1 MLDIFKEV
9 FIEEEYQFPRHIGT
23 SDILFYRNKVLES
36 IEKGGSDSKFSRD
49 FRKKLWDRLVYD
61 LYDKR
66 PFKFIREFPIE
77 ITDKDRWLRILKEF
91 GLSGNKKYTDTA
103 FFSLDY
109 FFKYTGLVVEID
121 SSLHDK
127 IYDAARD
134 EYLRITYGLETIR
147 IQGFSKDLDIENFIG
162 RSLEI
167 FNNKVKKSSIVSIF
181 ERRVSN
187 KTCDIINNIIEI
199 GYINFYKSREIVL
212 NREDFYR
219 KYGNNSDLSSFNSFV
234 LEFEENFRRLYFKT
248 IKWI

>member
-9 FIEEEYQFPRHIGT
+9 FFEEEYQFPRHIGT

-36 IEKGGSDSKFSRD
+36 IEKGGSDSKFSRN
-49 FRKKLWDRLVYD
+49 FRSKLKVYD
-61 LYDKR
+61 SYDIR
-66 PFKFIREFPIE
+66 PFKYVREFIIE

-121 SSLHDK
+121 SNLHDK
-127 IYDAARD
+127 YYDAARD

-147 IQGFSKDLDIENFIG
+147 ILGFPKDSDIENFIG
-162 RSLEI
+162 HSLEI
-167 FNNKVKKSSIVSIF
+167 FNNKVSKSSTVSIF
-181 ERRVSN
+181 ERRVPN
-187 KTCDIINNIIEI
+187 KTYDIINNMIEI
-199 GYINFYKSREIVL
+199 GYINFYRSREIIL
-212 NREDFYR
+212 NRGDFYK

>member
-1 MLDIFKEV
+1 MLDIFKEI
-9 FIEEEYQFPRHIGT
+9 FFEEEYQFPRHIGV

-49 FRKKLWDRLVYD
+49 FREKLWDKVYNS
-61 LYDKR
+61 YDKR
-66 PFKFIREFPIE
+66 PFKYIREFIIE
-77 ITDKDRWLRILKEF
+77 ITDRERWLRILREF
-91 GLSGNKKYTDTA
+91 GLSDNRKYTDTA

-121 SSLHDK
+121 SSLHNK
-127 IYDAARD
+127 YYDAARD
-134 EYLRITYGLETIR
+134 EYLRITYGLEIIR
-147 IQGFSKDLDIENFIG
+147 IQGFSKDSDIDYFKD

-167 FNNKVKKSSIVSIF
+167 FNKKVSKSSIVSIF

-187 KTCDIINNIIEI
+187 KTYDIINNIIEI
-199 GYINFYKSREIVL
+199 DYINFYKSREIIL
-212 NREDFYR
+212 NKEDFYR

-248 IKWI
+248 IKWT

>member
-1 MLDIFKEV
+1 MLDIFKDV
-9 FIEEEYQFPRHIGT
+9 FIEEEYQFPRYIGT

-36 IEKGGSDSKFSRD
+36 IEKGGSDSKFSRN
-49 FRKKLWDRLVYD
+49 FRDKLWNKVYNS
-61 LYDKR
+61 YDAR
-66 PFKFIREFPIE
+66 PYKYIREFPIE
-77 ITDKDRWLRILKEF
+77 ITDRERWLRILREF
-91 GLSGNKKYTDTA
+91 GLSGNKKYANTA

-121 SSLHDK
+121 SNLHNK

-134 EYLRITYGLETIR
+134 EYLRITYGLEIIR
-147 IQGFSKDLDIENFIG
+147 ILGFPKDSDIDNFID

-167 FNNKVKKSSIVSIF
+167 FNNKVRKSSIVSIF

-187 KTCDIINNIIEI
+187 KTCDVINNIIEI
-199 GYINFYKSREIVL
+199 GYINFYKSREIIL
-212 NREDFYR
+212 NKEDFYR

>member
-1 MLDIFKEV
+1 MLDIFKDI
-9 FIEEEYQFPRHIGT
+9 FIEEEYQFPRHIGV

-36 IEKGGSDSKFSRD
+36 IEKGGSDSKFSRN
-49 FRKKLWDRLVYD
+49 FRKKLWDRVIYD

-66 PFKFIREFPIE
+66 PFKFIREFIIE

-121 SSLHDK
+121 SNLHDK
-127 IYDAARD
+127 YYDAARD
-134 EYLRITYGLETIR
+134 EYLRITYGLEIIR
-147 IQGFSKDLDIENFIG
+147 IFEFPKDSDIENFIN

-167 FNNKVKKSSIVSIF
+167 FNNKVSKSSIVSIF

-187 KTCDIINNIIEI
+187 RVYDIINNIIEI
-199 GYINFYKSREIVL
+199 GYINFYKSKEIII
-212 NREDFYR
+212 NKEDFYR

-248 IKWI
+248 IKWT

>member
-1 MLDIFKEV
+1 MLDIFKEI
-9 FIEEEYQFPRHIGT
+9 FFEEEYQFPRHIGT

-49 FRKKLWDRLVYD
+49 FRSKLWNKVYNS
-61 LYDKR
+61 YDKR
-66 PFKFIREFPIE
+66 PFQYIREFIIE
-77 ITDKDRWLRILKEF
+77 ITDKDRWLRILREF

-127 IYDAARD
+127 YYDAARD
-134 EYLRITYGLETIR
+134 EYLRITYGLEIIR
-147 IQGFSKDLDIENFIG
+147 IFESPKDSDIENFKD
-162 RSLEI
+162 RSFEI
-167 FNNKVKKSSIVSIF
+167 FNNKVNKSSIVSIF
-181 ERRVSN
+181 ERQVSN
-187 KTCDIINNIIEI
+187 KIYDIINRMIEI
-199 GYINFYKSREIVL
+199 GYINFYKSKEIIL
-212 NREDFYR
+212 NKEDFYK